1 MKMKSELEN
10 LNVNVTLSAVSC
22 EVTLSAVSYGAC
34 YFPFGSLI
42 GLGKWS
48 LKLLIFFF
56 LVNLV
61 FITVR
66 SFVLSIFAWKMHLLH
81 RHLFM

>member
-48 LKLLIFFF
+48 LKLLIFFS
-56 LVNLV
+56 L
-61 FITVR
+61 
-66 SFVLSIFAWKMHLLH
+66 
-81 RHLFM
+81 

>member
-48 LKLLIFFF
+48 LKLLIFFPCK
-56 LVNLV
+56 
-61 FITVR
+61 
-66 SFVLSIFAWKMHLLH
+66 LSLYYSKKLCFKYFCLENASLA
-81 RHLFM
+81 